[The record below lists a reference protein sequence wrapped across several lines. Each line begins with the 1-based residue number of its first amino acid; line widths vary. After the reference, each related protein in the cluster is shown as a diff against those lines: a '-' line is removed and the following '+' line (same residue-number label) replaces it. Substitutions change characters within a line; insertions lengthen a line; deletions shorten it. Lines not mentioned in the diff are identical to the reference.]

1 MGLHK
6 LPTFHG
12 NPFAARSP
20 SATFDSIMSER
31 RDDQAAVRTVT
42 RSEFLN
48 DAGAVLRRAEREG
61 PVVVTDERGTPR
73 MEIHCPREKLSVSV
87 D

>member
-1 MGLHK
+1 
-6 LPTFHG
+6 
-12 NPFAARSP
+12 
-20 SATFDSIMSER
+20 MSDR
-31 RDDQAAVRTVT
+31 RDEQGLTRTVT

-48 DAGAVLRRAEREG
+48 DASAVLRRAEREG

-73 MEIHCPREKLSVSV
+73 MEIHCPREKLAVSL

>member
-1 MGLHK
+1 MGLHNVT
-6 LPTFHG
+6 TFQV
-12 NPFAARSP
+12 NSFATP
-20 SATFDSIMSER
+20 ICGATFVAMSDR
-31 RDDQAAVRTVT
+31 RDDQGATRTVT

-61 PVVVTDERGTPR
+61 PVVVTDERGAPR
-73 MEIHCPREKLSVSV
+73 MEIHCPREKLAVSL